1 MQKVQD
7 YLENYQDLWWE
18 ISQKGAYLPC
28 MDVTM
33 DMVDED
39 DYYGCDFTGKRQV
52 MELFF
57 TGSSDYFPGFFIGKD
72 NYEDNLDQYPI
83 YVFDLSTNEE
93 EARLELIGN
102 FKTYMT
108 KLIEGYLENHKRGKF
123 VKMAQTALMELD
135 QFSDKM
141 IHKEEYVLK
150 INN

>member
-1 MQKVQD
+1 MQKVQY

-18 ISQKGAYLPC
+18 LSQKDACLPC

-33 DMVDED
+33 DMVDEE

-52 MELFF
+52 IELFF

-83 YVFDLSTNEE
+83 YIFDLSSDEPV
-93 EARLELIGN
+93 ELIGN

-108 KLIEGYLENHKRGKF
+108 KLIEGYLENYKLGKF
-123 VKMAQTALMELD
+123 VKMAKTALMELD
-135 QFSDKM
+135 QFSNKM
-141 IHKEEYVLK
+141 IQKEEYVLK